1 MSGIGRRKNVPR
13 YTLLKRIVHGMALK
27 ANQHS
32 VNALRVPALTTT
44 VYCEIKDNLMSEA
57 GEATFTDLASSFC
70 PHAAW
75 KPLASLGG
83 GDQNLALDP
92 GHLSGDGIP
101 KATTRGAKGKA
112 PKKVIAKRVLGT
124 VVWFK
129 EKKGYGFISRHDT
142 QEDVFVHHT
151 AITGKNPC
159 QYRGSVDDGETVE
172 FDVVQGKRGT
182 EAANVTGPAGAPLK
196 GSCYTDHR
204 SSIHQGFSILCHVP
218 PPRGP
223 KNTEGDADER
233 EGSGKGFTEAQGLR
247 RPLPGHSQDQR
258 LRSFPPSRVAPS
270 VTHDPSIL
278 ATTSGPRSDRQPG
291 SAPTARQ
298 EGHPQRGRGP
308 SYLLSRPRGRG
319 TTPGPRRSP
328 GISEEL
334 EAQHSESQHEASSNP
349 PQRPPPRYG
358 SCRPRNPRRCLQQE
372 PGAQGQDSD
381 GGEGKIRKSPTETPA
396 SVPVAKK
403 NDTPEEENPSV
414 IDAPLA
420 ARA

>member
-1 MSGIGRRKNVPR
+1 IQR
-13 YTLLKRIVHGMALK
+13 ALGS
-27 ANQHS
+27 NPQTS
-32 VNALRVPALTTT
+32 QR
-44 VYCEIKDNLMSEA
+44 EA
-57 GEATFTDLASSFC
+57 LASS
-70 PHAAW
+70 PS
-75 KPLASLGG
+75 PLPPFQPQKDKFPSDFRTS

-270 VTHDPSIL
+270 
-278 ATTSGPRSDRQPG
+278 
-291 SAPTARQ
+291 APTARQ

-403 NDTPEEENPSV
+403 NDTPE
-414 IDAPLA
+414 
-420 ARA
+420 